1 MDTKIMVGL
10 RSKISQKVL
19 GFFFLQED
27 AERYVSD
34 LSRTFHIE
42 VGNLTR
48 KLNELEKAGILKSRW
63 QGNQRY
69 YSLNKKFSLFKEYKN
84 IVLKTIGLEQILKAA
99 LDKIPGIKKAV
110 IFGSYARD
118 KMDSY
123 SDIDLLVIGNH
134 STVELQRAIV
144 NVQKSVSR
152 DINSVGMS
160 PQEYAQKMGKDPFLK
175 SVESRK
181 TIKII

>member
-1 MDTKIMVGL
+1 MVGL

-48 KLNELEKAGILKSRW
+48 KLNELEKEGILKSRW

-84 IVLKTIGLEQILKAA
+84 IVLKTIGLEQILKTA
-99 LDKIPGIKKAV
+99 LDKISGIKKAI

-118 KMDSY
+118 KMDSH
-123 SDIDLLVIGNH
+123 SDIDLLVIGDH
-134 STVELQRAIV
+134 STIGLQKVVAD
-144 NVQKSVSR
+144 VQKSVSR
-152 DINSVGMS
+152 VINVVGMS
-160 PQEYAQKMGKDPFLK
+160 PQEYAEKKENDPLLK
-175 SVESRK
+175 SIESHK
-181 TIKII
+181 SIKII

>member
-1 MDTKIMVGL
+1 MIGL

-34 LSRTFHIE
+34 LSRTLHIE

-48 KLNELEKAGILKSRW
+48 KLNELEKEGILKSHW
-63 QGNQRY
+63 QGNQRH

-84 IVLKTIGLEQILKAA
+84 IVLKTIGLEQILKTA

-110 IFGSYARD
+110 IFGSYAQD
-118 KMDSY
+118 KMDSH
-123 SDIDLLVIGNH
+123 SDIDLLVIGDH
-134 STVELQRAIV
+134 STIGLQKVIAD
-144 NVQKSVSR
+144 VQKSVSR
-152 DINSVGMS
+152 VINVVGMS
-160 PQEYAQKMGKDPFLK
+160 PQEYTEKKENDPFLK
-175 SVESRK
+175 SIGSRK
-181 TIKII
+181 SIKII